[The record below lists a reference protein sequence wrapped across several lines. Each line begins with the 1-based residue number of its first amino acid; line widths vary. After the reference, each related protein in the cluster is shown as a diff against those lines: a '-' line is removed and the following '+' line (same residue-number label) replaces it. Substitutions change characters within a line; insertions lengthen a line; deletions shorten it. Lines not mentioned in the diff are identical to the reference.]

1 MNNNSPY
8 DSELELLKKR
18 KMIEYQRRLQQ
29 LMEVEA
35 EKQKF
40 KAEKEKILK
49 TILTPKARS
58 RLNNLR
64 IVKPEFVEKLE
75 IQLIQ
80 LAQSGRIPVPLTDK
94 VLREILINIARKN
107 YKEIRIIRK

>member
-1 MNNNSPY
+1 MANNSSY
-8 DSELELLKKR
+8 DAELELLKKK
-18 KMIEYQRRLQQ
+18 KMIEYQRQLQQ
-29 LMEVEA
+29 IMEA
-35 EKQKF
+35 EAAKQKF
-40 KAEKEKILK
+40 KVEKERILK
-49 TILTPKARS
+49 SILTPKARS

-80 LAQSGRIPVPLTDK
+80 LAQSGRVPIPLTDETLK
-94 VLREILINIARKN
+94 EILINIARKN